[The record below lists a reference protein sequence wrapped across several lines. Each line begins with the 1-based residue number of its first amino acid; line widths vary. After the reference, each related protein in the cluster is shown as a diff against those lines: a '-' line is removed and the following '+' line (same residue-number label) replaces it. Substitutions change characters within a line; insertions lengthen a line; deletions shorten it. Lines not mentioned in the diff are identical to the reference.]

1 MAQRPTS
8 VIRVVQLV
16 WALVVL
22 ATVLAALTVVFEDDL
37 VRALGAAGTSA
48 DDTRVPPSFAP
59 VAVVL
64 GVTVSCLLLVQ
75 LAFVVGGHRWARHS
89 LAGTVTLIGL
99 GTVSALTSSSPP
111 LAAVVGGVL
120 GLVLEALVVVHL
132 YRPETAAHVV
142 PVSRRETADDGSPI
156 RS

>member
-1 MAQRPTS
+1 MTQRPTS
-8 VIRVVQLV
+8 VTRVVQLV
-16 WALVVL
+16 WALVAL

-64 GVTVSCLLLVQ
+64 AGTVSCLLLVQ
-75 LAFVVGGHRWARHS
+75 LALVVGGHPWARHS
-89 LAGTVTLIGL
+89 LAVTVGLVGL

-120 GLVLEALVVVHL
+120 GLVLEALVVVNL
-132 YRPETAAHVV
+132 YRPGTAANVV
-142 PVSRRETADDGSPI
+142 PAGRRGSAEDGSPV